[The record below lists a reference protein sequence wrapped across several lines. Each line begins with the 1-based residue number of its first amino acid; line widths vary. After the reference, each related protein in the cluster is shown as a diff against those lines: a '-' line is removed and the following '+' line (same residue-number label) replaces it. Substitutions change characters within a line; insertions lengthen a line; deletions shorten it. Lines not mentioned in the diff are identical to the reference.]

1 MREIALFSGKIYT
14 AGGRD
19 GRDKSQICS
28 NGVDI
33 VADVE
38 NDVKESFGSRL
49 MIVDSFGFTV
59 WQQIQVSLLIACC
72 SSLLSYSDKS
82 IQFGPKSSMFLEST
96 LNILSRLLILPVLED
111 IRSRH

>member
-28 NGVDI
+28 NSVDI

-49 MIVDSFGFTV
+49 MIADSFGFTV
-59 WQQIQVSLLIACC
+59 WQQIQVSFPIACC
-72 SSLLSYSDKS
+72 SCLLNYSDKS
-82 IQFGPKSSMFLEST
+82 VQFGPKSALFVEST
-96 LNILSRLLILPVLED
+96 LDIVSRLLILPVLED